1 MNDILSSLN
10 KELTDAVAAAESSVV
25 QLHGRR
31 PVAAVAIDA
40 DLVIAPQQPCITTP
54 SRCARPT
61 VARSKARFS
70 VAPPPPSPWF
80 ACLA

>member
-40 DLVIAPQQPCITTP
+40 DLVIAPAAAVHHDTIAVRTADG
-54 SRCARPT
+54 RALEGT
-61 VARSKARFS
+61 V
-70 VAPPPPSPWF
+70 
-80 ACLA
+80 LG